1 MRILVTGGS
10 GFVGKN
16 LTEQLISNGHEVTI
30 TSTGTELPV
39 SGVKQILYMGLD
51 GIDWE
56 RACNQD
62 AVIHLM
68 ANNDTLCQDK
78 SEMFRANVFGPQKLF
93 NMLLKCG
100 CKKFIYAS
108 STAVYGSEP
117 APYTEDTKINPLN
130 PYGESK
136 AEFDDFALSFANYN
150 KVAVYGFRYCNI
162 YGPGEE
168 SKGKRMSMIGQI
180 LRKCMKN
187 ERPTLFEF
195 GEQKRDWIF
204 VEDVVQAN
212 LKALEHK
219 PEEPKGEIYN
229 IGSGC
234 SHTFNEIIAQI
245 NSTLNRDFKPR
256 YIPCNFSEAYQN
268 YTECDISKAKREL
281 GFEPKFSLQ
290 SGIEKYFNSLIFS
303 T

>member
-1 MRILVTGGS
+1 
-10 GFVGKN
+10 
-16 LTEQLISNGHEVTI
+16 
-30 TSTGTELPV
+30 
-39 SGVKQILYMGLD
+39 MGLD

-56 RACNQD
+56 RACEQD

-93 NMLLKCG
+93 NMLLERG

-136 AEFDDFALSFANYN
+136 AEFDRYAMSFAESN
-150 KVAVYGFRYCNI
+150 KVDVIGFRYCNI
-162 YGPGEE
+162 YGPGEDQKE
-168 SKGKRMSMIGQI
+168 KRMSMIGQL
-180 LRKCMKN
+180 LRTCMKN
-187 ERPTLFEF
+187 ENPTLFEY
-195 GEQKRDWIF
+195 GQQRRDWIY

-212 LKALEHK
+212 LKALDYK
-219 PEEPKGEIYN
+219 SKEPKGEIYN
-229 IGSGC
+229 IGSGS
-234 SHTFNEIIAQI
+234 SHSFNEIISQI
-245 NSTLNRDFKPR
+245 KLNLNRDFRVK
-256 YIPCNFSEAYQN
+256 YIPCNFSEAYQI
-268 YTECDISKAKREL
+268 YTECDITKAKREL

-290 SGIEKYFNSLIFS
+290 SGIEKYFNSLIS
-303 T
+303 